1 MVDGT
6 IFVELQLAVPK
17 ILVKGTQFFIKCEFI
32 RLLSSDLKSIDGNE
46 VLPVKQP
53 RPGSQLKGFQ

>member
-6 IFVELQLAVPK
+6 IFVELQLAVSK
-17 ILVKGTQFFIKCEFI
+17 ILVKCEFVCV
-32 RLLSSDLKSIDGNE
+32 LSSDLKSIDGNA